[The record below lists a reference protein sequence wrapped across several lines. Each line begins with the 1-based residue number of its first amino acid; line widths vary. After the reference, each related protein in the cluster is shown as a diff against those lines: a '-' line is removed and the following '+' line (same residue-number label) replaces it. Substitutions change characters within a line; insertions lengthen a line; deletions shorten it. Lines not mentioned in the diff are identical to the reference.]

1 MFQSV
6 KHALVNAGVGA
17 HQDAVI
23 EAIEDSEDVE
33 IEAEYDSKAIHEKKE
48 RRNKKSAMKKMKPP
62 SSTKDR
68 PAVSSS
74 ESTPDDAD
82 MKWAKQQ
89 ARSRKA
95 LKGPDEVRVMKAVA
109 DEAEDSEEMSEV
121 GIVASRVGVSA
132 GHPQPK
138 QDNQGRWRVPKS
150 WGADNKG
157 RDTRTRSQ
165 PPAQDGSSSAAADR
179 WEPKRASVSQRAS
192 SVGDTPSSYRGRAD
206 RPHKPPPATWVPV
219 PERVKSAASSSAG
232 PSTDTPIP
240 RGSVGKGQLHLQ
252 RGTGVA
258 SNIDPKISAFY
269 ATDVA
274 VNNENP
280 WEGPAASGG
289 YTMVIP
295 HLG

>member
-1 MFQSV
+1 MD
-6 KHALVNAGVGA
+6 A

-23 EAIEDSEDVE
+23 EAIDDSEDVE
-33 IEAEYDSKAIHEKKE
+33 IEAEYDSKVIHEKTE
-48 RRNKKSAMKKMKPP
+48 RRKKKRAMKKMKPS

-68 PAVSSS
+68 PAASSS

-82 MKWAKQQ
+82 MQWANQQ

-109 DEAEDSEEMSEV
+109 DEAEDSEEISEIGV
-121 GIVASRVGVSA
+121 VASKVGVSA

-138 QDNQGRWRVPKS
+138 QDKQGRWRVPKS

-165 PPAQDGSSSAAADR
+165 PPAQDGSSPAAADR

-192 SVGDTPSSYRGRAD
+192 SVGDTPSTYRSRAG
-206 RPHKPPPATWVPV
+206 RPHKPPPATWVPA

-232 PSTDTPIP
+232 PSTDTTIP
-240 RGSVGKGQLHLQ
+240 RGSVGKG
-252 RGTGVA
+252 
-258 SNIDPKISAFY
+258 
-269 ATDVA
+269 
-274 VNNENP
+274 
-280 WEGPAASGG
+280 
-289 YTMVIP
+289 
-295 HLG
+295 